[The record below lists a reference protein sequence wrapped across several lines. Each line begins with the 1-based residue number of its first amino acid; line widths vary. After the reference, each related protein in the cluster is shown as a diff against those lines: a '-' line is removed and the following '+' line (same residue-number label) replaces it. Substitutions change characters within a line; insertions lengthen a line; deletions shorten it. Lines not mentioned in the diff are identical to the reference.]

1 MQARC
6 LSGSG
11 TAVAKRGTPP
21 PSPAPICG
29 VCMGNPCPAGKCVLP
44 IQLNS
49 IVRDHAGTPL
59 ALTGGLWARNSADM
73 VTNILGDYA
82 EYWQPWSD
90 VIDAASGLP
99 KQLTYLSRF
108 TLALPAAATLSVVDD
123 DGEK

>member
-1 MQARC
+1 
-6 LSGSG
+6 
-11 TAVAKRGTPP
+11 
-21 PSPAPICG
+21 
-29 VCMGNPCPAGKCVLP
+29 MGNPCPAGKCVLP

-90 VIDAASGLP
+90 VIDATSGLP